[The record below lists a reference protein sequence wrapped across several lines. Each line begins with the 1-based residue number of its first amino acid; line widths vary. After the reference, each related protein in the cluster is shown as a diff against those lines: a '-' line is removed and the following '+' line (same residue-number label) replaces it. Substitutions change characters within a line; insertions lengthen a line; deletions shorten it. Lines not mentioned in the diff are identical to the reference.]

1 MNNIKTYEKF
11 IYENFNDD
19 EYFRLLNQT
28 ESYDWL
34 IKMIDVKQKDLDLV
48 KSCLDDW
55 KYDISISDWGLI
67 NNEPYT
73 SEKAKIINYKY
84 ILAKRKGFSYKIFRL
99 PDEWFIV
106 ILSDEI
112 NNVNLYYLCDQLDG
126 LQHFLNKK

>member
-1 MNNIKTYEKF
+1 MINIKTYEKF

-19 EYFRLLNQT
+19 EYFRLLNTT
-28 ESYDWL
+28 ESHDWI
-34 IKMIDVKQKDLDLV
+34 IKMIDVNQKDLDLV
-48 KSCLDDW
+48 KSCLDNW
-55 KYDISISDWGLI
+55 KYDISISNWGLI
-67 NNEPYT
+67 N
-73 SEKAKIINYKY
+73 EKDKIINYKY

>member
-73 SEKAKIINYKY
+73 SEKAKITNYKY

-106 ILSDEI
+106 VMCDDI
-112 NNVNLYYLCDQLDG
+112 NNVRLYYLCDQLDG